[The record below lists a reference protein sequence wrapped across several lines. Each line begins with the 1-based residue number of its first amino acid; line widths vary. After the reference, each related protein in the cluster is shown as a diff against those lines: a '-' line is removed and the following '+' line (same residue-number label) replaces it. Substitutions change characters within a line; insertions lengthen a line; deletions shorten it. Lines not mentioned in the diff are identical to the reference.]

1 MALKE
6 VFQHSIALSDID
18 PELTGVTRK
27 QVWDALKTAYLNRH
41 EYLDFFLD
49 SKPLKSETVGEK
61 EKIDLEIKLSG
72 QNGGQTIVE
81 HHELDPEKSITTT
94 IDATAAGAESQLRI
108 VLEEASEG
116 YALSFTYSQNLDET
130 QPEPSPEE
138 KGIPSVLI
146 PSLGLEGRRGVQGHR
161 GPAGQRYERCLRPI
175 KVLKSTEGAAMRPLL
190 HSIPNNFR
198 IRSCR
203 PNQWRASESSDRV
216 SI

>member
-108 VLEEASEG
+108 VWKKLPKA
-116 YALSFTYSQNLDET
+116 T
-130 QPEPSPEE
+130 
-138 KGIPSVLI
+138 
-146 PSLGLEGRRGVQGHR
+146 H
-161 GPAGQRYERCLRPI
+161 
-175 KVLKSTEGAAMRPLL
+175 
-190 HSIPNNFR
+190 
-198 IRSCR
+198 
-203 PNQWRASESSDRV
+203 
-216 SI
+216 

>member
-138 KGIPSVLI
+138 KEYRQFLYRAWAWKDGEVCKAIAASWTKIRALPPSN
-146 PSLGLEGRRGVQGHR
+146 
-161 GPAGQRYERCLRPI
+161 
-175 KVLKSTEGAAMRPLL
+175 KSFKNTEGAAMRPLL

>member
-41 EYLDFFLD
+41 EYLD

-138 KGIPSVLI
+138 KNTVS
-146 PSLGLEGRRGVQGHR
+146 SYTELGLGRT
-161 GPAGQRYERCLRPI
+161 ERCARPSRPSWTKI
-175 KVLKSTEGAAMRPLL
+175 RALPPSNKSFKNTEGAAMRPLL

>member
-61 EKIDLEIKLSG
+61 EKIDLEIILSG

-138 KGIPSVLI
+138 KEYRQFLYRAWAWKDGEVCKAIAAQLDKDTSVA
-146 PSLGLEGRRGVQGHR
+146 SVQ
-161 GPAGQRYERCLRPI
+161 
-175 KVLKSTEGAAMRPLL
+175 
-190 HSIPNNFR
+190 
-198 IRSCR
+198 
-203 PNQWRASESSDRV
+203 
-216 SI
+216 

>member
-49 SKPLKSETVGEK
+49 SKPLKTETVGKK

-94 IDATAAGAESQLRI
+94 IDATAAGTESQLKI

-116 YALSFTYSQNLDET
+116 YALNFTYSQNLDES
-130 QPEPSPEE
+130 QSEQSPEE
-138 KGIPSVLI
+138 KEYRQFLFRAWAWKDREICKAAAAQ
-146 PSLGLEGRRGVQGHR
+146 LEKDVSAGTVQ
-161 GPAGQRYERCLRPI
+161 
-175 KVLKSTEGAAMRPLL
+175 
-190 HSIPNNFR
+190 
-198 IRSCR
+198 
-203 PNQWRASESSDRV
+203 
-216 SI
+216 

>member
-18 PELTGVTRK
+18 PRLTGVTRK

-49 SKPLKSETVGEK
+49 SKPLKTETVGKK

-94 IDATAAGAESQLRI
+94 IDATATGTESQLKI

-116 YALSFTYSQNLDET
+116 YALNFTYSQNLDES
-130 QPEPSPEE
+130 QSEQSPEE
-138 KGIPSVLI
+138 KEYRQ
-146 PSLGLEGRRGVQGHR
+146 SLFRAWAWKDREICKAAAAQLEKDVSARTVQ
-161 GPAGQRYERCLRPI
+161 
-175 KVLKSTEGAAMRPLL
+175 
-190 HSIPNNFR
+190 
-198 IRSCR
+198 
-203 PNQWRASESSDRV
+203 
-216 SI
+216 